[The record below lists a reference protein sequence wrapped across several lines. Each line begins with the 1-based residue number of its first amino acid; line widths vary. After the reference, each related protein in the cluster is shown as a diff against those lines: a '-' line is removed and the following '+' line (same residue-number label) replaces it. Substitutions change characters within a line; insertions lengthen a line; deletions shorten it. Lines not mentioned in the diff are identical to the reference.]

1 MKKILFFFLLF
12 LLLMT
17 GSCSDQRVQMA
28 WLAEMNSLMEKNPQ
42 AVYDSLNNHR
52 QDMLQCGEKVEMR
65 YRMLEAKALNKLFKP
80 MPSDSLFQEVVD
92 YYDSKGTPNEKME
105 AHYLLGCIYR
115 DMKEAPKAMQCYQEA
130 IGYADT
136 SSQKCDYTTLFS
148 IYGQMG
154 SIYKRQYLPSAAIDC
169 YQKYSYYAL
178 KSKNVYDY
186 IRGK

>member
-52 QDMLQCGEKVEMR
+52 QDMSQCGEKVEMR
-65 YRMLEAKALNKLFKP
+65 YRMLEAKVLNKLFKP

-92 YYDSKGTPNEKME
+92 YYDSKGAPNEKME

-115 DMKEAPKAMQCYQEA
+115 DMNEAPKAMQCYQDAVESV
-130 IGYADT
+130 DT
-136 SSQKCDYTTLFS
+136 SL
-148 IYGQMG
+148 
-154 SIYKRQYLPSAAIDC
+154 L
-169 YQKYSYYAL
+169 L
-178 KSKNVYDY
+178 L
-186 IRGK
+186 